1 MTAWTEQQNK
11 VIGTRNCDLLVSA
24 AAGSGKTAVLV
35 ERIVRMVTDPEQA
48 VDIDRLLVVTFTRAA
63 AGEMKERIRSALEK
77 ALKEDPGNRR
87 LQRQEA
93 LASHAKITTIDS
105 FCMDVVRNHF
115 HEIDLDP
122 AFRVADEGEIRLLRQ
137 DILDEVMEQAYQEAD
152 PDVIRFTRIFA
163 SGKTDAGITEMIERF
178 YEFSMA
184 HPYPASWRGNCL
196 KDGIFADEEELW
208 ASSWMKELL
217 EDAGMITA
225 DMRKR
230 VETALRICAEPDGP
244 EVYIGVLTD
253 DLRLLDELSAC
264 RTYKDYAAALRG
276 GPAWKRSPGG
286 KRKESVDP
294 AKLARVKAV
303 RELVK
308 KSINSL
314 YENYFAWEP
323 SEALEV
329 CRKSE
334 DMIKALTRLTDRF
347 EEAFSREKRSRGIVD
362 FSDIEHFALQILVRS
377 EEEPEPTET
386 ALEYRRLFSEVMV
399 DEYQDSN
406 FVQEMILKAISK
418 DGDAGRDRFMVGD
431 VKQSIYRFRQA
442 RPQLFMEK
450 YARFTKDEGPE
461 RVIDL
466 TKNFRSRRQVLDLV
480 NAVFEK
486 IMFRDAGGVDY
497 DENAALRCGASYP
510 EGVSEEEYEPELIL
524 IETKDE
530 NGSSLIGEDM
540 SAAEAEASAVAD
552 KIEKTAG
559 RLPVWDK
566 ELGEYRP
573 AAYGDIVILMRSV
586 SGRGDVFVRA
596 LTDRGIPARIET
608 GTGYFSAPEV
618 RAALSMLSVLD
629 NPHQDFPLYCVL
641 VSPMGGFTD
650 EELAQVR
657 ISCPEGDLYTA
668 LVSAQLLAPLGEK
681 ITSFLEMI
689 GELRRMVP
697 FTPIHE
703 LIRRILDQTGY
714 LDCAA
719 AMSAGAARTANLEML
734 ALLAEN
740 YEQSSYRGLFNFV
753 RYIEKLQRYEVDY
766 AEAGTLESGEDTVR
780 IMSIHKSKGLEFP
793 VVIVSGLGRRFN
805 RRDSQDRLVLHPDLG
820 AACDLIDPERR
831 IRVRSLM
838 RSFISQRIRLE
849 DMGEE
854 LRILY
859 VAMTRAREKL
869 ILCGQITSLEANLER
884 YEALLEAGAGR
895 MSRIDLMMTGCFLD
909 LILPVIIRR
918 MEAGE
923 EALIAI
929 RQVSPEAAGERG
941 DEKERLTEEDFATVP
956 GQVYDE
962 PMRERLEQIDLRSA
976 GEEELFIPLKVS
988 VSDLKHA
995 DMDAQMEDEQFLELY
1010 KEALDDPSLMV
1021 GVPRPQREGG
1031 AGGAALGTLYHR
1043 VMELYDFTS
1052 DEPVER
1058 QLETMVNCGK
1068 IHEDEIGNIS
1078 PERIGGFM
1086 KTDLAAQMR
1095 AAARRGQLHRET
1107 PFVIAVG
1114 ADEVDPSWPAG
1125 QSVLVQGIIDAWY
1138 EEDDRFTLLDYK
1150 TDKVPMGDEQYLAR
1164 FYRVQ
1169 MALYKKALER
1179 LTGKKADACLLYSFA
1194 LERVIDADLE
1204 KDL

>member
-1 MTAWTEQQNK
+1 MTAWTEQQNQ
-11 VIGTRNCDLLVSA
+11 VIETRNCDLLVSA

-35 ERIVRMVTDPEQA
+35 ERIVRMVTDPKEA

-77 ALKEDPGNRR
+77 ALKEDPENSR

-93 LASHAKITTIDS
+93 LAAHAKITTIDS

-122 AFRVADEGEIRLLRQ
+122 AFRVADEGEIRLIRQ
-137 DILDEVMEQAYQEAD
+137 DVLDEVMEQAYQEAD

-163 SGKTDAGITEMIERF
+163 EGKTDAGITDMIERF
-178 YEFSMA
+178 YNFSIA
-184 HPYPASWRGNCL
+184 HPYPASWRRDCL

-208 ASSWMKELL
+208 ESSRMKQLL
-217 EDAGMITA
+217 DDAQMVVS
-225 DMRKR
+225 DMRERAEK
-230 VETALRICAEPDGP
+230 ALAVCGEEDGP
-244 EVYIGVLTD
+244 ANYVPVFTS
-253 DLRLLDELSAC
+253 DLILLDTLLAC
-264 RTYKDYAAALRG
+264 RTYKDYAAALKG
-276 GPAWKRSPGG
+276 GPAWRRAPGG
-286 KRKESVDP
+286 KKKENVNED
-294 AKLARVKAV
+294 KLARVKAV

-314 YENYFAWEP
+314 YEDYFAWEP

-386 ALEYRRLFSEVMV
+386 AEEYRRLFREVMV

-406 FVQEMILKAISK
+406 FVQEMILKAVSK
-418 DGDAGRDRFMVGD
+418 DGAEGRDRFMVGD

-442 RPQLFMEK
+442 RPQLFMDK
-450 YARFTKDEGPE
+450 YARFTKDEGSE

-466 TKNFRSRRQVLDLV
+466 TRNFRSRRGVLDLV

-486 IMFRDAGGVDY
+486 IMFKDAGGVDY

-510 EGVSEEEYEPELIL
+510 ETEGEERYEPELIL

-530 NGSSLIGEDM
+530 NGESLIPEGM
-540 SAAEAEASAVAD
+540 SAAETEALAAAEQ
-552 KIEKTAG
+552 IEKIAG

-566 ELGEYRP
+566 ELGKYRP
-573 AAYGDIVILMRSV
+573 ASYADIVILMRSV
-586 SGRGDVFVRA
+586 SGRGDVFVRT
-596 LTDRGIPARIET
+596 LTDRGIPARVET

-641 VSPMGGFTD
+641 ISAMGGFTD
-650 EELAQVR
+650 EELAVFR
-657 ISCPEGDLYTA
+657 ASCQEGDLYTA
-668 LVSAQLLAPLGEK
+668 IVNAEVPDFLRK
-681 ITSFLEMI
+681 KMDSFLDMI
-689 GELRRMVP
+689 RELRRTVP

-703 LIRRILDQTGY
+703 LIRKILDRTGY
-714 LDCAA
+714 LNCAG
-719 AMSAGAARTANLEML
+719 AMSAGPARLANLEML
-734 ALLAEN
+734 ALLAET

-793 VVIVSGLGRRFN
+793 VVIVPGLGRRFN
-805 RRDSQDRLVLHPDLG
+805 RQDSQSRFVLHPDLG
-820 AACDLIDPERR
+820 AACDLIDPEKR
-831 IRVRSLM
+831 IRVRSLV

-854 LRILY
+854 LRVLY
-859 VAMTRAREKL
+859 VAMTRAKEKL
-869 ILCGQITSLEANLER
+869 ILCGQITSLKENREKYETLLPDDAER
-884 YEALLEAGAGR
+884 F
-895 MSRIDLMMTGCFLD
+895 SRIDLMLTGSFLD
-909 LILPVIIRR
+909 LILPVILRR
-918 MEAGE
+918 IE
-923 EALIAI
+923 EGKDPLVRI
-929 RQVSPEAAGERG
+929 RQVSPSSAAEGTDAKME
-941 DEKERLTEEDFATVP
+941 LTPEDFSTVP

-962 PMRERLEQIDLRSA
+962 EIREYLGRIDMEP
-976 GEEELFIPLKVS
+976 GKEEELFIPLKVS

-1021 GVPRPQREGG
+1021 GIPRPAKEG
-1031 AGGAALGTLYHR
+1031 APGGAALGTLYHR

-1052 DEPVER
+1052 NEPVER

-1078 PERIGGFM
+1078 PARIAGFLG
-1086 KTDLAAQMR
+1086 TDLARQMS
-1095 AAARRGQLHRET
+1095 AAARRRQLHRET

-1114 ADEVDPSWPAG
+1114 ADEVDPSWPSDR
-1125 QSVLVQGIIDAWY
+1125 SVLVQGIIDAWY
-1138 EEDDRFTLLDYK
+1138 EQDDHFILLDYK
-1150 TDKVPMGDEQYLAR
+1150 TDKIPLGDEQYLAR

-1179 LTGKKADACLLYSFA
+1179 LTGKKASACLLYSFA
-1194 LERVIDADLE
+1194 IEKVIEADL
-1204 KDL
+1204 